1 MFQGGFSYSLQTSL
15 VPTAP
20 CDKDATAFTTEQGHV
35 TESISVSKA
44 TLQKHAYALHLQTFC
59 SGVSPAGTD
68 SVVTPSHHKV
78 KAQS

>member
-1 MFQGGFSYSLQTSL
+1 MFQGGFSYSVQASL
-15 VPTAP
+15 VPTAA

-44 TLQKHAYALHLQTFC
+44 TLQKHAYALHLQTNILF
-59 SGVSPAGTD
+59 SWSPAGTD
-68 SVVTPSHHKV
+68 SMVAPSQV